1 MSDQFSCTETQGVG
15 TMNPA
20 YRFDAL
26 KKRWVLFWELDY
38 EGHDSLAPTIRP
50 EWKDQMRLR
59 LYRGLDDAP
68 VLP

>member
-1 MSDQFSCTETQGVG
+1 
-15 TMNPA
+15 MNPA